1 MFNYKPIE
9 HFKTITEHRNT
20 VMKECF
26 KVGLYK
32 QGLLH
37 DLSKYLPG
45 EFWVGAKYYQGY
57 RSPNNA
63 EREDKGYSS
72 AWLLHK
78 GRNKHHYEYWI
89 DYSATEGVGTTP
101 VQMPDNYFVEMVMDR
116 IAASKIYNKGNYT
129 DDMPLQYYLKGKAH
143 LVIHEQTARSLEFIL
158 TMLAKE
164 GEDATFSYIRKN
176 ILHND
181 KKCEF
186 VRKFFSNELF
196 K

>member
-1 MFNYKPIE
+1 MLNFRPVE
-9 HFKTITEHRNT
+9 HFLTITKHRNT
-20 VMKECF
+20 VMRECF

-37 DLSKYLPG
+37 DLSKYLPS
-45 EFWVGAKYYQGY
+45 EFLVGAKYYQGY

-72 AWLLHK
+72 AWLSHK
-78 GRNKHHYEYWI
+78 GRNKHHYEYWV
-89 DYSATEGVGTTP
+89 DYSATEGVGCSP
-101 VQMPDNYFVEMVMDR
+101 VKMPDKYFVEMIMDR
-116 IAASKIYNKGNYT
+116 IAASKIYNKDNYT
-129 DDMPLQYYLKGKAH
+129 DDMPLQYFLKGKDN
-143 LVIHEQTARSLEFIL
+143 LVIHEETGKSLEFIL
-158 TMLAKE
+158 TKLASE

-181 KKCEF
+181 RKCEF
-186 VRKFFSNELF
+186 IRKLINNELF